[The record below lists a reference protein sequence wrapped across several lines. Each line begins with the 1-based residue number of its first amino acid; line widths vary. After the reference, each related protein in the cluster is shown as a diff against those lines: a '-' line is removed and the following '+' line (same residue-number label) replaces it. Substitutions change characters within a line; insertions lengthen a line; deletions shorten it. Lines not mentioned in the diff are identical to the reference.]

1 MNYQEAIKY
10 FEFKIDKYKRIALQ
24 RNRFDQSIDNS
35 GLEEEIEFLKTAI
48 SAMQEI
54 QAIHDNGIS
63 LERLKDI
70 DFRKQ
75 VVEYINY
82 MDYMDIKD
90 ELEEY
95 KQIGAPEEVREALEK
110 AEKYH
115 WHDLRKNPDDIP
127 SGRNMCTCFV
137 EGDFVIED
145 GSVVHGKYPV
155 IIPFPFSEYEYRY
168 NFKVVAW
175 REIEPFESEVKE

>member
-1 MNYQEAIKY
+1 MDYQEAIKY

-75 VVEYINY
+75 VVEHINY

-95 KQIGAPEEVREALEK
+95 KKLGTLEEVQESMDKQNPEK
-110 AEKYH
+110 PAEVYG
-115 WHDLRKNPDDIP
+115 IF
-127 SGRNMCTCFV
+127 GY
-137 EGDFVIED
+137 I
-145 GSVVHGKYPV
+145 
-155 IIPFPFSEYEYRY
+155 EYEC
-168 NFKVVAW
+168 
-175 REIEPFESEVKE
+175 RECGNTVNYMDEYCKHCGKKQDWEVLEL